1 MSIQKTLRIYIYIVI
16 FMLIGTSCTV
26 FYMWNQFSIL
36 EDSKNN
42 QRILLSLAVELQ
54 ESSHSLTN
62 FAREYVITGKELYK
76 KQYFNVLKERSGL
89 KERSADHE
97 VAAGKKVNLSTLLYQ
112 YGVTAEEEDLF
123 LTAQT
128 LSDLLTEEEIKAMN
142 MVQGLFKDKEG
153 EYTLRKEPD
162 YEGACKIIFSHVY
175 QLNKA
180 RILRIAQEFS
190 RTLLVRTN
198 ADVAVA
204 NRNFKNA
211 IIYVSI
217 FIVIIFISVLYS
229 SWYAVKKISKPLLLT
244 MEFEKKIDNK
254 KFSCNIEIQNSDEI
268 TQLSKILNILAIN
281 IKEYTERLEML
292 SYCDDLTGVWN
303 RRKLFLLLK
312 ERLCAVNRNGGTLAF
327 SILDIDH
334 FKNINDTY
342 GHDAGDVVLRCF
354 VKSLSKILRKNDI
367 FARFGGEEFVLY
379 FEKTTQ
385 DEAEAFL
392 NRVRKHCEAMDIQYG
407 EYHLSI
413 TVSIGAYFYERKNY
427 ETVAMTTDTLLK
439 RADDALYLGKNKG
452 RNCVVFWG
460 ATDQSQKQPE
470 C

>member
-1 MSIQKTLRIYIYIVI
+1 
-16 FMLIGTSCTV
+16 
-26 FYMWNQFSIL
+26 
-36 EDSKNN
+36 
-42 QRILLSLAVELQ
+42 
-54 ESSHSLTN
+54 
-62 FAREYVITGKELYK
+62 
-76 KQYFNVLKERSGL
+76 
-89 KERSADHE
+89 
-97 VAAGKKVNLSTLLYQ
+97 
-112 YGVTAEEEDLF
+112 
-123 LTAQT
+123 
-128 LSDLLTEEEIKAMN
+128 
-142 MVQGLFKDKEG
+142 
-153 EYTLRKEPD
+153 
-162 YEGACKIIFSHVY
+162 
-175 QLNKA
+175 
-180 RILRIAQEFS
+180 
-190 RTLLVRTN
+190 
-198 ADVAVA
+198 
-204 NRNFKNA
+204 
-211 IIYVSI
+211 
-217 FIVIIFISVLYS
+217 
-229 SWYAVKKISKPLLLT
+229 
-244 MEFEKKIDNK
+244 MEFAKKIDNK

-292 SYCDDLTGVWN
+292 SYSDDLTGVWN